1 MPEPA
6 REASALTFTVAG
18 AAAPQGSK
26 RVFRTGGR
34 IVLVESSAKV
44 KPYRAAVA
52 AAAYAA
58 GAVVVDGPVS
68 VRVAFSFVRPASHF
82 GARGLRAAART
93 FPGKPDTDK
102 LVRAT
107 LDALTGIAYRD
118 DAQVVEIWAM
128 KAYGPTAQTVIAIS
142 PA

>member
-1 MPEPA
+1 M
-6 REASALTFTVAG
+6 FTVAG

-26 RVFRTGGR
+26 RAFRTKGGR
-34 IVLVESSAKV
+34 IALVESSAKV

-68 VRVAFSFVRPASHF
+68 VRVLFSFVRPASHF
-82 GARGLRAAART
+82 GTRGLRAAARS

-118 DAQVVEIWAM
+118 DAQVVEIWAT
-128 KAYGPTAQTVIAIS
+128 KQYGDTAKTVISIS
-142 PA
+142 PY